1 MKQFFKF
8 AEHIF
13 IGKNKVLKLHD
24 ILYDCSPFSHELNIS
39 IVLALSDR
47 MPSDDYIKAKRGAK
61 AIYNE
66 ILKLES
72 VGKSIIEHIIVLYD
86 TTNQKNWNLLSK
98 EIDTKR
104 LEALET
110 SNVNMLAK

>member
-13 IGKNKVLKLHD
+13 IAENKVLKLHD
-24 ILYDCSPFSHELNIS
+24 ILYDCSTFSHELNIS

-47 MPSDDYIKAKRGAK
+47 MPSDDYIKAAK
-61 AIYNE
+61 AISKE

-72 VGKSIIEHIIVLYD
+72 VGMSIIEHIIVLYY

-98 EIDTKR
+98 EIDIKR